1 MSGAKFRRMLVLSYA
16 CANTDGETEM
26 AESEGSRFSL
36 ETWLMVGLISSLL
49 LSTIVIALVSSN
61 KDTVFSPYDNSPE
74 HSDQQLTVMRSD
86 LGEGEAG
93 YNIANTMSTPM
104 LVNDWKEPHRTM
116 LIIAAPEKPFD
127 SAEAT
132 ALYDFV
138 VNKGGKVI
146 LAANSTNAQL
156 VAEKFGVKYFD
167 ASVVDPYQYYEV
179 ADEKGERIVPDQ
191 RRLWSVASIDREVT
205 EMGEESRI
213 PCSQAMIDH
222 IQISNCRMPVL
233 FHRPTAI
240 QVLDEQADTG
250 RKISVL
256 AHASTPAFIAR
267 HDMDVNNEN
276 NPRLGEGKTGL
287 IIRIDYPDRDEK
299 IIDKRP
305 NNDVGE
311 IKVTGSIVFVSDH
324 SVFANHLWNID
335 LAGETGKQQCTS
347 PLYVD
352 NNHKC
357 WSTSSNGL
365 SASQGS
371 TQWYGNSQYFTALI
385 YDMMEFDNE
394 EMSTTITSHPDQFN
408 LVFDESRHVSSALSM
423 PFTEAMGAIVL
434 LTSDVVLKW
443 LIILNLFAL
452 LAIAIMVV
460 PEKENWR
467 HVFDLTR
474 FRERPNKVDA
484 SQYHMRTRDALLSKV
499 RLFNDLTHDEFALKS
514 SAEIMQLVRDPR
526 LVELISS
533 NRVYS
538 NEELREVIPQIRR
551 WGK

>member
-16 CANTDGETEM
+16 YANTDGETEM
-26 AESEGSRFSL
+26 AEGEGSRFSL

-49 LSTIVIALVSSN
+49 LSTVVIALVSSN
-61 KDTVFSPYDNSPE
+61 KETVFSPYDNSSE

-86 LGEGEAG
+86 LGDGG
-93 YNIANTMSTPM
+93 FNYNIANTMSTPM
-104 LVNDWKEPHRTM
+104 LVNDWKEPHRT
-116 LIIAAPEKPFD
+116 LLVIAAPEKPFD

-132 ALYDFV
+132 ALHDFV
-138 VNKGGKVI
+138 TKKGGKVI

-156 VAEKFGVKYFD
+156 VAEEFGVKYFD
-167 ASVVDPYQYYEV
+167 APVVDPYQYYEV
-179 ADEKGERIVPDQ
+179 ANEKGERIEPDQ
-191 RRLWSVASIDREVT
+191 RRLWAVASIDREVS

-213 PCSQAMIDH
+213 PCSQAMIDLT
-222 IQISNCRMPVL
+222 QISNCRMPVL

-250 RKISVL
+250 REISVL

-267 HDMDVNNEN
+267 HDMDVNNQN
-276 NPRLGEGKTGL
+276 NPTLGEGKTGL
-287 IIRIDYPDRDEK
+287 IVRIDYPVNSG
-299 IIDKRP
+299 IIDKKP
-305 NNDVGE
+305 NNDIGE
-311 IKVTGSIVFVSDH
+311 VSVTGSIVFVSDH
-324 SVFANHLWNID
+324 SVLANHLWDID

-347 PLYVD
+347 PLYVN

-365 SASQGS
+365 SASQGD
-371 TQWYGNSQYFTALI
+371 TQWYGNSQYFSALI
-385 YDMMEFDNE
+385 YDMMEFDNG
-394 EMSTTITSHPDQFN
+394 EMSTTVTSRPDQFN
-408 LVFDESRHVSSALSM
+408 LVFDESRHISSSLSM

-452 LAIAIMVV
+452 LSIAIMVV

-474 FRERPNKVDA
+474 FRERPTKVDS
-484 SQYHMRTRDALLSKV
+484 SQYHVRTREALLSKV
-499 RLFNDLTHDEFALKS
+499 RQFNDLTHDEFALKS
-514 SAEIMQLVRDPR
+514 PAEIMQLVRDPR